1 MVPQWILKSIT
12 RTLTRAL
19 LRITYPI
26 LDLILHFTL
35 FVIISTW
42 SVTQYPIKTSSILG
56 GLTMNCIIP
65 ATDAELMGGSR
76 HKRYRDSHPCLE
88 AFPK

>member
-35 FVIISTW
+35 FVIISIW

-56 GLTMNCIIP
+56 GFDNELYNP
-65 ATDAELMGGSR
+65 SYRRRTDGRKQA
-76 HKRYRDSHPCLE
+76 
-88 AFPK
+88 